1 MDGKCE
7 ENGRGRD
14 CKMSHYEAA
23 TKVHCS
29 EILNIMEIS
38 TG

>member
-7 ENGRGRD
+7 ENGRD

-38 TG
+38 R